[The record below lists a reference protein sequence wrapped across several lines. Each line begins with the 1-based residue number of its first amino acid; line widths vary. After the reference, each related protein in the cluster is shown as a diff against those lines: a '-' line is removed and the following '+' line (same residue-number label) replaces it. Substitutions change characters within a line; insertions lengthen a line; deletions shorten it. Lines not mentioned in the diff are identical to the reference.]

1 MNILAF
7 TSWVG
12 VHDTAAAVVRD
23 GVVVAAAEEERFSR
37 VKHESRVPLQAIEF
51 CLSQAGLTMR
61 EVDVLAFPEKPYRTG
76 PDSKIAAIDRKAL
89 WRLHREGHARR
100 RTLMHHV
107 ALRTYLRSPL
117 PAPRSYGMDPTVARA
132 LATVREA
139 FGSLPQIRFFDH
151 HEAHAALAYYAS
163 GLERAAVATV
173 DGRGDP
179 YATVTWAAE
188 GRTLRRLRTE
198 PWSNSLGFF
207 YRDATAFAGL
217 GEFGEGKM
225 MGLAAYG
232 DPGVL
237 RKSADELLDTRPEG
251 GWYRY
256 RRRPSQAALG
266 FPARDDGTE
275 ATDAPYPDFAAAVQD
290 AVERAL
296 DRVTGSARKQVGTS
310 ALCLGGGVALNCA
323 ANGWLA
329 ARDASSRIDV
339 FAASGDAG
347 LPIGA
352 ALLAA
357 RDMGDPSGGGLDSA
371 YLGPEF
377 SDREIERALVSE
389 PRLRF
394 AHSSAVAEETAELLA
409 AQHVVGWFQ
418 GRLEIGPRALGNRS
432 ILADPRSVAT
442 RDRVNRLKGREPWR
456 PLAPAVHASR
466 ATEFFELARSS
477 PFMLFA
483 AAVRPHARERL
494 EGVVHADGT
503 CRPQTVEPAQNARL
517 HELLD
522 RFERR
527 SGLPVLL
534 NTSFNDASEP
544 IVCTPSDAIR
554 TFLSTGLDDL
564 VLGDYIASKRR

>member
-1 MNILAF
+1 M
-7 TSWVG
+7 
-12 VHDTAAAVVRD
+12 
-23 GVVVAAAEEERFSR
+23 
-37 VKHESRVPLQAIEF
+37 
-51 CLSQAGLTMR
+51 
-61 EVDVLAFPEKPYRTG
+61 
-76 PDSKIAAIDRKAL
+76 
-89 WRLHREGHARR
+89 
-100 RTLMHHV
+100 
-107 ALRTYLRSPL
+107 
-117 PAPRSYGMDPTVARA
+117 
-132 LATVREA
+132 
-139 FGSLPQIRFFDH
+139 
-151 HEAHAALAYYAS
+151 
-163 GLERAAVATV
+163 
-173 DGRGDP
+173 
-179 YATVTWAAE
+179 
-188 GRTLRRLRTE
+188 
-198 PWSNSLGFF
+198 
-207 YRDATAFAGL
+207 
-217 GEFGEGKM
+217 
-225 MGLAAYG
+225 
-232 DPGVL
+232 
-237 RKSADELLDTRPEG
+237 
-251 GWYRY
+251 
-256 RRRPSQAALG
+256 
-266 FPARDDGTE
+266 
-275 ATDAPYPDFAAAVQD
+275 
-290 AVERAL
+290 
-296 DRVTGSARKQVGTS
+296 
-310 ALCLGGGVALNCA
+310 ALNCA

-544 IVCTPSDAIR
+544 DRLHTKRCDPHLPQHWPGRSRAGGLHSLEAPMTAQ
-554 TFLSTGLDDL
+554 STGPHRIVVDALAARYGGAAYAARADRTTPGGHRRGRRHRSDTYG
-564 VLGDYIASKRR
+564 VNRGGGPSTTRGCARASSAACRAS

>member
-1 MNILAF
+1 M
-7 TSWVG
+7 
-12 VHDTAAAVVRD
+12 
-23 GVVVAAAEEERFSR
+23 VVAAAEEERFSR

-237 RKSADELLDTRPEG
+237 RKSVDELLDRARKEAGTATAGDHP
-251 GWYRY
+251 
-256 RRRPSQAALG
+256 RRRSVFRHGTMARRQPMLPTPTSRRLSKTPWSELWTELPAL
-266 FPARDDGTE
+266 RE
-275 ATDAPYPDFAAAVQD
+275 SRSAPRRCAWAAA
-290 AVERAL
+290 
-296 DRVTGSARKQVGTS
+296 
-310 ALCLGGGVALNCA
+310 
-323 ANGWLA
+323 
-329 ARDASSRIDV
+329 
-339 FAASGDAG
+339 
-347 LPIGA
+347 
-352 ALLAA
+352 
-357 RDMGDPSGGGLDSA
+357 
-371 YLGPEF
+371 
-377 SDREIERALVSE
+377 
-389 PRLRF
+389 
-394 AHSSAVAEETAELLA
+394 
-409 AQHVVGWFQ
+409 
-418 GRLEIGPRALGNRS
+418 
-432 ILADPRSVAT
+432 
-442 RDRVNRLKGREPWR
+442 WR
-456 PLAPAVHASR
+456 
-466 ATEFFELARSS
+466 
-477 PFMLFA
+477 
-483 AAVRPHARERL
+483 
-494 EGVVHADGT
+494 
-503 CRPQTVEPAQNARL
+503 
-517 HELLD
+517 
-522 RFERR
+522 
-527 SGLPVLL
+527 
-534 NTSFNDASEP
+534 
-544 IVCTPSDAIR
+544 
-554 TFLSTGLDDL
+554 
-564 VLGDYIASKRR
+564 